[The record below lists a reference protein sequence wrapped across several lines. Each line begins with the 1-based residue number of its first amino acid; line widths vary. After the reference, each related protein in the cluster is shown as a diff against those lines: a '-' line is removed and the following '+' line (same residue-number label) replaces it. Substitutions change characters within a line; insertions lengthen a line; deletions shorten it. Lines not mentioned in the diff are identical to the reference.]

1 MLQHTEQAM
10 AMLIWLDWDAD
21 EWGWVKGDTQELSH
35 ASSRANLQDVAID
48 QMHGLLAAHVSSTGE
63 VAGDQISMSLFI
75 DGTAVEVF
83 TSSGKAASTRMYW
96 ETPGGLQ
103 VSAWSMGGISAAEIS
118 AWEMSSIWV
127 ADRSQNPDH
136 QHPIT
141 DDLTA

>member
-1 MLQHTEQAM
+1 MSGLMLQHTEQAM

-48 QMHGLLAAHVSSTGE
+48 QMHGLL
-63 VAGDQISMSLFI
+63 
-75 DGTAVEVF
+75 
-83 TSSGKAASTRMYW
+83 RMYW